1 MAKKSKLAKHAL
13 QQKMIAKYAPKRAEL
28 KALLSGGAKSI
39 EEYQAAKK
47 ALASLPKD
55 SNPVRLNN
63 RCLLTGRPRGYY
75 RDFGLCRNQLR
86 KLAHEGQLP
95 GVVKSSW

>member
-13 QQKMIAKYAPKRAEL
+13 QQKMIAKYADRRAEL
-28 KALLSGGAKSI
+28 KAAMKNAGSV
-39 EEYQAAKK
+39 EEYHEARK
-47 ALASLPKD
+47 ALLKLPID
-55 SNPVRLNN
+55 ANPVRLHN
-63 RCLLTGRPRGYY
+63 RCQLTGRPRGYY

-86 KLAHEGQLP
+86 KLAHEGKLP

>member
-13 QQKMIAKYAPKRAEL
+13 QQKMIAKYAPRRAEL
-28 KALLSGGAKSI
+28 KAILSGKARSL
-39 EEYQAAKK
+39 EEYNEARK

-55 SNPVRLNN
+55 SNPVRLHN
-63 RCLLTGRPRGYY
+63 RCMLPGRPRGYY
-75 RDFGLCRNQLR
+75 RDFGLCRNMLR
-86 KLAHEGQLP
+86 KMAHEGNLP